1 MREPERKRSQQ
12 VGSGEDMPNMRGGSL
27 RLPILVIALAVVA
40 CDSPTDPG
48 EEEGPS
54 GFDFSR
60 DLIAFE
66 SYRGGSVDIYL
77 MTVDGSE
84 SINITNHT
92 AVDGDAAWSPDGSRI
107 AFASTR
113 AGNTEI
119 YVMDVDGSN
128 VTRLTN
134 DPAIDR
140 FPAWSPDGSTIAFAS
155 DREGSFEI
163 YLMDVD
169 GSNVRRLT
177 QHDGDDV
184 EPVWLPDGSK
194 IVFCST
200 RFVGEGNSDI
210 WIMNPDGTGL
220 VNLTDSPTSFDCAPG
235 TVPASTGAPGK
246 ISFVSDRAVGNL
258 SIYTMDFDG
267 SNVWR
272 VTTDSA
278 DDFDSSGSSDGAS
291 LVFDSNRSGSW
302 DIYTI
307 EINGTNLRR
316 LTTDETDDWNPA
328 WRP

>member
-1 MREPERKRSQQ
+1 
-12 VGSGEDMPNMRGGSL
+12 MPFARGGPY
-27 RLPILVIALAVVA
+27 RVPVLVIALAVVS
-40 CDSPTDPG
+40 CDSPTEPDG
-48 EEEGPS
+48 GGTPS
-54 GFDFSR
+54 EFDFSR

-66 SYRGGSVDIYL
+66 SLRGGSIDIYL
-77 MTVDGSE
+77 ITVDGSDF
-84 SINITNHT
+84 INITNHP
-92 AVDGDAAWSPDGSRI
+92 AVDGDAAWSPDGSRL

-134 DPAIDR
+134 NPAIDR
-140 FPAWSPDGSTIAFAS
+140 FPAWSPDGSTIAFSS
-155 DREGSFEI
+155 DRDGSFEI

-177 QHDGDDV
+177 QHEAADV

-200 RFVGEGNSDI
+200 RSAGTGNADI

-220 VNLTDSPTSFDCAPG
+220 VNLTDDPSSFDCSPG
-235 TVPASTGAPGK
+235 TIPASAGALAK
-246 ISFVSDRAVGNL
+246 ISFVSDRAAGNL
-258 SIYTMDFDG
+258 SIYTMDIDG
-267 SNVWR
+267 SNLYR
-272 VTTDSA
+272 VTTDPA
-278 DDFDSSGSSDGAS
+278 DEFDSSWSSDGVT

-307 EINGTNLRR
+307 EANGTNLRR
-316 LTTDETDDWNPA
+316 VTTGEADDWNPA